1 MKVGE
6 HSPTVAVNLA
16 IEESSNLA
24 FSNTPAS
31 PSLLQNHCN
40 YYENEMRS
48 MKITMNLGIF

>member
-6 HSPTVAVNLA
+6 HSPNVAVNLA